1 MNKLIK
7 RNSGITIIA
16 LVLTIIIMMIIMSIA
31 VYQGK
36 DIIRKA
42 KLQTLETNMLTIQ
55 AKAKSYAEEIDA
67 KVWALGDNKES
78 KRDELFSEKGL
89 EKTATNEYKVT
100 DEGLETMGLDELKG
114 EEYTVIYSNDFN
126 SIDIKYGSMVTYNNK
141 SINKL
146 SELQKE
152 LGE

>member
-55 AKAKSYAEEIDA
+55 AKAKTYAEEIDA
-67 KVWALGDNKES
+67 KVWALESNKES

-100 DEGLETMGLDELKG
+100 DEGLEIMGLEELKG
-114 EEYTVIYSNDFN
+114 EEYTVVYSNDFN

-141 SINKL
+141 SMNKL